1 MSTNSELDNMH
12 NFFMLSTVGN
22 VLCEIGHKGNGVRM
36 AMGRW
41 GL

>member
-22 VLCEIGHKGNGVRM
+22 GLCEIGQMGNGVRM
-36 AMGRW
+36 AL
-41 GL
+41 GLLGL